1 MKERLTVGKVLRPR
15 GLKGVVKVEAYS
27 DDTSR
32 WRSFRTLGIGGKT
45 YKVED
50 MTSESGVVY
59 VKLGGVDTVEDA
71 EKLRGKEVKVARKE
85 LPPPPDGRYYIA
97 DILGSDVIVDG
108 ERIGEL
114 VDVLQYGSADVYVV
128 RLAEGSVSFPA
139 LKETVKEIDAENG
152 VIRLDGRMFGRTAV
166 YNS

>member
-59 VKLGGVDTVEDA
+59 VKLDGVDAVEDA
-71 EKLRGKEVKVARKE
+71 EKLRGLSVTAARAE
-85 LPPPPDGRYYIA
+85 LPPPPEGRYYIA
-97 DILGSDVIVDG
+97 DLLGSDVYADG
-108 ERIGEL
+108 DRIGEL
-114 VDVLQYGSADVYVV
+114 VDILQYGSADVYVV
-128 RLAEGSVSFPA
+128 RTNDGTVSFPA
-139 LKETVKEIDAENG
+139 LKATLREVDAAEG
-152 VIRLDGRMFGRTAV
+152 RIVLDGAMFARTAV
-166 YNS
+166 YNK

>member
-59 VKLGGVDTVEDA
+59 VKLGGV
-71 EKLRGKEVKVARKE
+71 
-85 LPPPPDGRYYIA
+85 
-97 DILGSDVIVDG
+97 
-108 ERIGEL
+108 ERI
-114 VDVLQYGSADVYVV
+114 SANSGMCFNTA
-128 RLAEGSVSFPA
+128 R
-139 LKETVKEIDAENG
+139 
-152 VIRLDGRMFGRTAV
+152 RMSMSSGPTTAP
-166 YNS
+166 

>member
-32 WRSFRTLGIGGKT
+32 WRAFRTLGIGGRS
-45 YKVED
+45 YNVEEV
-50 MTSESGVVY
+50 SAESGFVY

-71 EKLRGKEVKVARKE
+71 EKLRGLSVTAARAE
-85 LPPPPDGRYYIA
+85 LPPPPEGRFYIA
-97 DILGSDVIVDG
+97 DLLGSDVYADG
-108 ERIGEL
+108 DRIGEL

-128 RLAEGSVSFPA
+128 KTEDGTVSFPA
-139 LKETVKEIDAENG
+139 LKATLREIDAEQG
-152 VIRLDGRMFGRTAV
+152 RIVLDGAMFARTAV
-166 YNS
+166 YNK